1 MVIAYITVEVT
12 HLLLLMERGFVMK
25 MNKRYNIIANKDCG
39 GILIFDSETGAVQR
53 PVCWQDLVAYYNY
66 LVGLGR
72 FEESQ
77 KLLAESMAGN
87 KPITKMLEYL
97 SQPSL

>member
-1 MVIAYITVEVT
+1 MSMSA
-12 HLLLLMERGFVMK
+12 
-25 MNKRYNIIANKDCG
+25 RYHVLPDENYEG
-39 GILIFDSETGAVQR
+39 VLIFDAETSAIQH

-72 FEESQ
+72 IEESQ
-77 KLLAESMAGN
+77 KLLADSMAGN

-97 SQPSL
+97 ANPTRTDNFFR

>member
-1 MVIAYITVEVT
+1 
-12 HLLLLMERGFVMK
+12 
-25 MNKRYNIIANKDCG
+25 MNINARYNIIPSEDYAGVK
-39 GILIFDSETGAVQR
+39 IFDSETGAIQV

-72 FEESQ
+72 IDESQ

-87 KPITKMLEYL
+87 KPITKMLEFL
-97 SQPSL
+97 SGPTHAHKLFR